1 MKLFEVAEY
10 IPYDDSTTMKIAKQ
24 LYRASN
30 GNVKKAKKM
39 ADGMRKDI
47 LQKIEDFDKL
57 MKTRR
62 VSRGRE
68 EFRPPSDSVPGY
80 EEPGNTSSFHDVA

>member
-1 MKLFEVAEY
+1 MRLNEVTEY
-10 IPYDDSTTMKIAKQ
+10 IPFDNSTAMKIAKQ

-30 GNVKKAKKM
+30 GDVKKAKKM

-57 MKTRR
+57 IKTRR
-62 VSRGRE
+62 VPRGRE
-68 EFRPPSDSVPGY
+68 GFRPPSGSVPGY
-80 EEPGNTSSFHDVA
+80 EEPENTSSFHKVA